1 MPNTLKDRARKA
13 AEEILSLIKDQLS
26 KQLPFIQFHDLT
38 NNDIDYVTAIIERH
52 MKIEI
57 AMAEALRNDFIKMVE
72 AGYHLLPLLEKQHG
86 IVAKIGSCTHD
97 RMDAVRRAI
106 EKGKT

>member
-1 MPNTLKDRARKA
+1 
-13 AEEILSLIKDQLS
+13 
-26 KQLPFIQFHDLT
+26 
-38 NNDIDYVTAIIERH
+38 
-52 MKIEI
+52 MKEV
-57 AMAEALRNDFIKMVE
+57 LRNDFIKIVE

-106 EKGKT
+106 EKGKK